1 MNKNTQKTLFSS
13 DKNFWE
19 TPQALF
25 NELNEKYHFTLD
37 AAASHGN
44 HKVGR
49 YYTAEDS
56 GLEVEFLEGRLA
68 FELDG
73 EPMRDEKGHIMKAPF
88 PSMLVEFKSEDR

>member
-1 MNKNTQKTLFSS
+1 MDQNTRKTLFSS

-25 NELNEKYHFTLD
+25 DELNEKYHFTLD
-37 AAASHGN
+37 AAASHSN

-56 GLEVEFLEGRLA
+56 GL
-68 FELDG
+68 DK
-73 EPMRDEKGHIMKAPF
+73 DW
-88 PSMLVEFKSEDR
+88 